1 MLAVFRLLR
10 QYWRADQASQ
20 LVEFALSLPLLVVLM
35 VGIFDFSG
43 AYNVKQ
49 KLSDVAS
56 STARLGADQPTA
68 DLSSIATP
76 VSVNALREV
85 AVQYLLR
92 AGLSDCG
99 IGAATATVTGPL
111 SWSYSGTGCA
121 GATATVKI
129 ERGFVYLTS
138 DGTWMVATRITFNYP
153 YAWRFA
159 TIIKLVA
166 PGATY
171 AGIATLKTEAI
182 APNQI

>member
-10 QYWRADQASQ
+10 QFWRDDRASQ
-20 LVEFALSLPLLVVLM
+20 LVEFAISLPLLVVMM

-43 AYNVKQ
+43 AYNLKQ
-49 KLSDVAS
+49 KLSDVAG

-68 DLSSIATP
+68 DLSSTTAP
-76 VSVNALREV
+76 ASVQALHEY
-85 AVQYLLR
+85 AAQYLTR

-99 IGAATATVTGPL
+99 IGAAAATSAGPL

-121 GATATVKI
+121 GATATLKI
-129 ERGFVYLTS
+129 ERAFVYKTS
-138 DGTWMVATRITFNYP
+138 DNMWMAATRVTFSYP

-182 APNQI
+182 APNQT